1 MARRVKRVFFTLAF
15 FLAVSLTSSDDIKE
29 TEATGKEDD
38 GRVEQEALTWPPK
51 GVTLEDDPS
60 LWPGHLK
67 PIGANVP
74 NKEVKVLHGFPPPEV
89 FLRDYAIPSV
99 PVLFKAAVTDSVAFK
114 TWNSDEYFRQFP
126 EAGTQKHLIE
136 TRKKEIRTQPPTD
149 MTLRQFLDRY
159 SQEDIYMVEGVPKFL
174 RKDVPMPKSLLCEP
188 LTRML
193 VDTVMW
199 FSSGGTKSVLHNDD
213 VDNINCLYDGK
224 KELVFISYQRYRHKV
239 TLDHPEGSYSSMDVD
254 AVDFTK
260 FPGMREVEYH
270 RVNMSAG
277 DCLYIPYRWFHQVNS
292 YGRNIA
298 VNVWWEHNLR
308 QYVDALS
315 EGCGDLAEDST
326 LNDFQ
331 IEPPSD
337 PSEQGPLMELHSALD
352 AIKDKAVTLE
362 EFEAIVKKDK
372 LLKELITW
380 TPECSYAVKEMF
392 EAIDRNKDS
401 VLSQEDLE
409 GFTDEIEEELDEVLM
424 ENMDD
429 IMNIKNDQVA
439 QLRESVAAE
448 VAKGQAESYVELVK
462 KLLDE
467 GRTTIGDSDDTGEH
481 GHQEL

>member
-1 MARRVKRVFFTLAF
+1 MARVKRVLYLIAF
-15 FLAVSLTSSDDIKE
+15 FLAASLTSSDDPAKE
-29 TEATGKEDD
+29 SDTEAGKED
-38 GRVEQEALTWPPK
+38 GRVEQGATTWPPSD
-51 GVTLEDDPS
+51 VTLEDDPS

-67 PIGANVP
+67 PLGANVP
-74 NKEVKVLHGFPPPEV
+74 NKEVKILQGFPPPEV

-99 PVLFKAAVTDSVAFK
+99 PVLFKAAVTDSTAFK
-114 TWNSDEYFRQFP
+114 TWNSDEYFRQFS
-126 EAGTQKHLIE
+126 EAGTLTHTIE

-174 RKDVPMPKSLLCEP
+174 RKDVPMPKALLCEP
-188 LTRML
+188 LTKML

-224 KELVFISYQRYRHKV
+224 KELVFISFQRYRDKV
-239 TLDHPEGSYSSMDVD
+239 TLDHPEGSYSSIDVD

-270 RVNMSAG
+270 RVNMTAG

-308 QYVDALS
+308 KYVEALS
-315 EGCGDLAEDST
+315 QDCGDLSEDST

-331 IEPPSD
+331 IEVPP
-337 PSEQGPLMELHSALD
+337 EHNEPLMGLNELLD
-352 AIKDKAVTLE
+352 GGKDEVVTYQV
-362 EFEAIVKKDK
+362 FEAKVKEDK
-372 LLKELITW
+372 LLSELIIW
-380 TPECSYAVKEMF
+380 TPECTQLVEEMF
-392 EAIDRNKDS
+392 EEIDRNKDS
-401 VLSQEDLE
+401 VFTPQELE
-409 GFTDEIEEELDEVLM
+409 GLTKEMQEELDEVLM
-424 ENMDD
+424 DKLEG
-429 IMNIKNDQVA
+429 IRSIIIEQVA

-448 VAKGQAESYVELVK
+448 VAEGRAESYVELVK
-462 KLLDE
+462 KMLQE
-467 GRTTIGDSDDTGEH
+467 QRTTIGDTEEVAGEH